1 MTAMGLRSRRIVA
14 GCAVVTAIGLQVWA
28 LSGSGDTPA
37 DAVRSYFQA
46 ALAKDCP
53 TAFGILTEPISGTY
67 GSVDQLCDRARADK
81 LVSFQLGDEQSSDT
95 TATVT
100 VTLVRPNLTLTDR
113 VHLITVDGTWRI
125 SSFDVV
131 QSEHGHGRP

>member
-1 MTAMGLRSRRIVA
+1 MTALNLRTRRIAAACVVA
-14 GCAVVTAIGLQVWA
+14 AAIGLEVWA
-28 LSGSGDTPA
+28 LQGPGDTPA

-53 TAFGILTEPISGTY
+53 TAFDLLTEPIRGTY
-67 GSVDQLCDRARADK
+67 GTVDQLCDRARADK
-81 LVSFQLGDEQSSDT
+81 LVAFQLGDEQAAGT

-113 VHLITVDGTWRI
+113 VHLTTVDGTWRI
-125 SSFDVV
+125 SSFEVV
-131 QSEHGHGRP
+131 QSEHGHGHH